1 MNKKDYMAI
10 LSREMGSY
18 TYKDVQEIVEELSAH
33 FDIGID
39 NGKTEGQICEEL
51 GDPVDMAK
59 AYKEDAATTL
69 GDILRKKNPNTT
81 CVSAPAK
88 KDASGGIIFVILFN
102 IFIGVW
108 LWLWLAGLV
117 LGIVGTS
124 LTGFFGSIVGAIA
137 LAVTGVGLGAYL
149 APVIT
154 FLIASFLVS
163 IAGMVLSYFLVKYYI
178 VFLIKYIKWNS
189 KLCKE
194 GF

>member
-1 MNKKDYMAI
+1 
-10 LSREMGSY
+10 
-18 TYKDVQEIVEELSAH
+18 
-33 FDIGID
+33 
-39 NGKTEGQICEEL
+39 
-51 GDPVDMAK
+51 
-59 AYKEDAATTL
+59 
-69 GDILRKKNPNTT
+69 
-81 CVSAPAK
+81 
-88 KDASGGIIFVILFN
+88 
-102 IFIGVW
+102 
-108 LWLWLAGLV
+108 V